1 MNTIEFIND
10 LRKLDINLFMEGER
24 LRCNAPEGTL
34 TPALKSEING
44 RKADI
49 ISFLHQANNQKNASA
64 IAPISRTENT
74 TFPLSFAQQRLW
86 FLNQLQPN
94 SAFYNIPLGLH
105 FSGQLNIAALESSLQ
120 LLINRHEILRTNFIA
135 VDGEPVQAIAATR
148 DFTLPVVDFR
158 PLPASEREI
167 EYEKLAFQS
176 VMYVFNLA
184 QEPLLRAQLVQ
195 LTPTENVLLLTLHH
209 IIFDGLSVNIFVQE
223 LTTIYSA
230 LAEHHTPTLPEI
242 YLQYADFAVW
252 QRQWLQGEILQSQL
266 AYWQQKLAGM
276 PALLEL
282 PADRPRPAV
291 QSFRG
296 ETQVFTIEQDISEAL
311 VSLSQQQ
318 GVTLF
323 MLLLTAFKVLLY
335 RYTNQSDIVVGTP
348 VANRQQPQI
357 QGMIG
362 FFVNNLVLR
371 ADLSD
376 NPTFLQLLKQ
386 VRGVVLEAY
395 DHQHL
400 PFEKLVEALH
410 PERDLSYTPLFQI
423 DFALEYEPEAT
434 FTLKDVTINTSEPG
448 TNQMAKLDLS
458 LSLHKTEQG
467 LTGAFEY
474 STDLFDT
481 TTIARMIENWQ
492 TLLAGIVANPEQRL
506 SDLPILTA
514 IEQHNLLVEWNQTQQ
529 DYPHNLCIHQ
539 LFEAQVEQTPDAV
552 AVIFKDEQLTYREL
566 NAKANQLA
574 HHLQALGVKPETLVA
589 ICIERSLE
597 MIVGLLGILKAG
609 GAYVPLDAAY
619 PSERLDFMLEDSA
632 VPVLLTQ
639 QRLVDRLAQHEA
651 QVVCLDTQWE
661 AIAQHSEEN
670 TACGVNAENLAYVIY
685 TSGSTGKP
693 KGVTIQ
699 HRSLVN
705 YTTAVNIEYEI
716 EKCDRIL
723 QFSSISFDVSAEE
736 IYTSLTSGATLV
748 LRTDS
753 MLDSIEGFLQ
763 KCKNWEITVMALPT
777 AYWHELT
784 AFLTQETVLLPPLLR
799 LIIIGGERALP
810 ERLKTWL
817 ECVEQQVR
825 LVNNYGP
832 TETTVGATIC
842 ELSSAH
848 TTLKELPIGR
858 PLGNVQTYILDGN
871 RQPVPIGVP
880 GELHIG
886 GAGLARGYLNRPELT
901 DERFIRNPFSDF
913 PTSRLYKTGD
923 LARYLNDGN
932 IEYLGRIDDQVKIRG
947 FRIELG
953 EIEAVLA
960 KHPNVRSVTVID
972 REDTPGNK
980 RLVAYL
986 VSNLIPERVPYHS
999 ECQLELN
1006 GNAITIHTQDIST
1019 GGVGLVGVPAI
1030 ERGKNVRVHMQLPG
1044 ESSPHWLSGTV
1055 VWSRP
1060 PQAGIRFY
1068 LTPSEQAQIEQSV
1081 DYQLDTQDLWKT
1093 LQRTVTRNL
1102 RHYLKQ
1108 KLPDYMIP
1116 SAFVLMKA
1124 LPLTPNGKIDR
1135 RALPAPDN
1143 FHNEQE
1149 DKFVAPGTPT
1159 EAKLA
1164 AIWVQVLGLEKVSI
1178 NDNFFELGGHSL
1190 QAVSLV
1196 SKLSVEMN
1204 LKVSVKLLFEHP
1216 TIAKLAKAIEP
1227 LFTTEL
1233 SVNPKELQ
1241 TEVEKP
1247 MTASLPK
1254 ITDSSPFFKLE
1265 QRSLLSL
1272 LAVGKIAPVDS
1283 AALGYIPFS
1292 LLKETSLTRNEIL
1305 QKWFEN
1311 LPMWDAVMET
1321 KWGRIA
1327 GLMLPIFEDELY
1339 SDQQTLVQMV
1349 VESLEMAGR
1358 IGAKTVSLTGLIPSA
1373 TDYGRAIAKAIEGRN
1388 DLPKIT
1394 TGHATTCS
1402 TVVLTI
1408 KKILQI
1414 SNRSLQR
1421 EKVAFIGLGSIGINT
1436 LRLMLKCLPHPQ
1448 SIIVCDIYS
1457 KLESLQNLQRELS
1470 GDLGFRGSV
1479 QIATS
1484 SSSSELPPE
1493 IYDATLIIG
1502 ATNVSDILDIKR
1514 VKPGT
1519 LIVDD
1524 SGPHCFSPEQAIERF
1539 EKHKDILFTEGGALH
1554 APDPIETV
1562 IYLPEL
1568 MKKNMDEDSWSDEFK
1583 PTNPL
1588 NIMGCVMSSLLSS
1601 RFKDMQPTVGLLD
1614 LKTCVQHYQGLERLG
1629 FQAADLHCEGYVLE
1643 VEPK

>member
-1 MNTIEFIND
+1 M
-10 LRKLDINLFMEGER
+10 G
-24 LRCNAPEGTL
+24 PE
-34 TPALKSEING
+34 
-44 RKADI
+44 
-49 ISFLHQANNQKNASA
+49 
-64 IAPISRTENT
+64 
-74 TFPLSFAQQRLW
+74 
-86 FLNQLQPN
+86 
-94 SAFYNIPLGLH
+94 
-105 FSGQLNIAALESSLQ
+105 
-120 LLINRHEILRTNFIA
+120 
-135 VDGEPVQAIAATR
+135 V
-148 DFTLPVVDFR
+148 
-158 PLPASEREI
+158 
-167 EYEKLAFQS
+167 
-176 VMYVFNLA
+176 
-184 QEPLLRAQLVQ
+184 LV
-195 LTPTENVLLLTLHH
+195 
-209 IIFDGLSVNIFVQE
+209 
-223 LTTIYSA
+223 
-230 LAEHHTPTLPEI
+230 
-242 YLQYADFAVW
+242 
-252 QRQWLQGEILQSQL
+252 
-266 AYWQQKLAGM
+266 
-276 PALLEL
+276 
-282 PADRPRPAV
+282 
-291 QSFRG
+291 
-296 ETQVFTIEQDISEAL
+296 
-311 VSLSQQQ
+311 
-318 GVTLF
+318 
-323 MLLLTAFKVLLY
+323 
-335 RYTNQSDIVVGTP
+335 
-348 VANRQQPQI
+348 
-357 QGMIG
+357 
-362 FFVNNLVLR
+362 
-371 ADLSD
+371 
-376 NPTFLQLLKQ
+376 
-386 VRGVVLEAY
+386 
-395 DHQHL
+395 
-400 PFEKLVEALH
+400 
-410 PERDLSYTPLFQI
+410 
-423 DFALEYEPEAT
+423 
-434 FTLKDVTINTSEPG
+434 
-448 TNQMAKLDLS
+448 
-458 LSLHKTEQG
+458 
-467 LTGAFEY
+467 
-474 STDLFDT
+474 
-481 TTIARMIENWQ
+481 
-492 TLLAGIVANPEQRL
+492 GICV
-506 SDLPILTA
+506 
-514 IEQHNLLVEWNQTQQ
+514 
-529 DYPHNLCIHQ
+529 
-539 LFEAQVEQTPDAV
+539 
-552 AVIFKDEQLTYREL
+552 
-566 NAKANQLA
+566 
-574 HHLQALGVKPETLVA
+574 
-589 ICIERSLE
+589 ERSLE
-597 MIVGLLGILKAG
+597 MIIGLLGILKVG
-609 GAYVPLDAAY
+609 GAYVPLDPNY
-619 PSERLDFMLEDSA
+619 PSERLAFMLEDSS

-639 QRLVDRLAQHEA
+639 EKLLEKLPQNSAC
-651 QVVCLDTQWE
+651 VVCLDSDWQK
-661 AIAQHSEEN
+661 IAVDSKEN
-670 TACGVNAENLAYVIY
+670 PSIPVKAENLAYVIY

-693 KGVTIQ
+693 KGVLIQ
-699 HRSLVN
+699 HESLVN
-705 YTTAVNIEYEI
+705 YTTVATAEYEI
-716 EKCDRIL
+716 DQCDRIL

-753 MLDSIEGFLQ
+753 MLDSVEEFLQ

-777 AYWHELT
+777 AYWNELT
-784 AFLTQETVLLPPLLR
+784 AFLTQKTVLLPPSLR
-799 LIIIGGERALP
+799 LIIIGGEKALP

-832 TETTVGATIC
+832 TEATVGATIYD
-842 ELSSAH
+842 LSVAD

-871 RQPVPIGVP
+871 RQPVPIGIP

-886 GAGLARGYLNRPELT
+886 GAGLARGYLNHPDLT
-901 DERFIRNPFSDF
+901 EQRFIPNPFSNQ
-913 PTSRLYKTGD
+913 PGESVYKTGD
-923 LARYLNDGN
+923 LARYLSDGN

-953 EIEAVLA
+953 EIEAMLTQ
-960 KHPNVRSVTVID
+960 HPNIRSVTVID

-1006 GNAITIHTQDIST
+1006 GNALAIHTHDIST
-1019 GGVGLVGVPAI
+1019 GGVGLVEVPAI
-1030 ERGKNVRVHMQLPG
+1030 ERGKSVRVHMQLPG
-1044 ESSPHWLSGTV
+1044 ESEPRWLSGTV

-1060 PQAGIRFY
+1060 PQAGIRFH

-1081 DYQLDTQDLWKT
+1081 NYQLDTQDLWKT
-1093 LQRTVTRNL
+1093 LQRPITRNL
-1102 RHYLKQ
+1102 RDYLKQ

-1135 RALPAPDN
+1135 RALPVPDN

-1164 AIWVQVLGLEKVSI
+1164 PIWVQVLGLEKVSI

-1227 LFTTEL
+1227 LLTTEP

-1283 AALGYIPFS
+1283 AALGYLPFS
-1292 LLKETSLTRNEIL
+1292 LLKETKLTRDEIL

-1311 LPMWDAVMET
+1311 LPMWDAIMET

-1327 GLMLPIFEDELY
+1327 GLILPIFEDELY

-1402 TVVLTI
+1402 SVVLTI

-1414 SNRSLQR
+1414 SNRSLHG

-1448 SIIVCDIYS
+1448 SIIVCDIYN

-1502 ATNVSDILDIKR
+1502 ATNVPDILDIDR
-1514 VKPGT
+1514 LKPGT

-1524 SGPHCFSPEQAIERF
+1524 SGPHCFSPEQAIKRF

-1562 IYLPEL
+1562 IYLPES
-1568 MKKNMDEDSWSDEFK
+1568 MKKNMDEDTWSDEFK

-1601 RFKDMQPTVGLLD
+1601 RFDNIKPTVGLPNLE
-1614 LKTCVQHYQGLERLG
+1614 TCVQHYQGLEQLG

>member
-1 MNTIEFIND
+1 MNTIEFINN

-34 TPALKSEING
+34 TPALKSEINE
-44 RKADI
+44 RKAEI

-64 IAPISRTENT
+64 LAPISRTKNN

-105 FSGQLNIAALESSLQ
+105 FSGQLNIVALESSLQ

-135 VDGEPVQAIAATR
+135 VDGEPVQVIAATR

-158 PLPASEREI
+158 PLPASEREL
-167 EYEKLAFQS
+167 EYDKLASQS

-195 LTPTENVLLLTLHH
+195 LTPTENVLLLTVHH
-209 IIFDGLSVNIFVQE
+209 IIFDGWSVNIFVQE
-223 LTTIYSA
+223 LTAIYSA
-230 LAEHHTPTLPEI
+230 LIEHHAPTLPEI
-242 YLQYADFAVW
+242 RLQYVDFAVW
-252 QRQWLQGEILQSQL
+252 QQQWLQGEVLESQL

-282 PADRPRPAV
+282 PTDRPRPAV

-296 ETQVFTIEQDISEAL
+296 ETQVFTLEQDISAAL

-335 RYTNQSDIVVGTP
+335 RYSSQSDIVVGSS
-348 VANRQQPQI
+348 VANRQYPQI
-357 QGMIG
+357 QAMIG

-371 ADLSD
+371 TDLSE
-376 NPTFLQLLKQ
+376 NPTFLQLLQQVKQ
-386 VRGVVLEAY
+386 VILEAY
-395 DHQHL
+395 DHQDL
-400 PFEKLVEALH
+400 PFDKLVEALQ
-410 PERDLSYTPLFQI
+410 PERHLSYSPLFQI
-423 DFALEYEPEAT
+423 SFDMEHEST
-434 FTLKDVTINTSEPG
+434 SDITLKDLKFNISEPG
-448 TNQMAKLDLS
+448 SNDTAKFDLS
-458 LSLHKTEQG
+458 LSLQKTKQG

-481 TTIARMIENWQ
+481 TTIARMIEHWQ

-514 IEQHNLLVEWNQTQQ
+514 IEQSKLLVEWNQTQQ

-539 LFEAQVEQTPDAV
+539 LFEAQVEQTPDAI
-552 AVIFKDEQLTYREL
+552 AVILKEEYLTYREL

-574 HHLQALGVKPETLVA
+574 HHLQTLGVKPETLVA
-589 ICIERSLE
+589 ICVERSLE

-619 PSERLDFMLEDSA
+619 PSERLAFMLEDSA

-670 TACGVNAENLAYVIY
+670 TACGVNADNLAYVIY

-705 YTTAVNIEYEI
+705 YITAVNIEYEI

-736 IYTSLTSGATLV
+736 IYTSLTSGATLI

-784 AFLTQETVLLPPLLR
+784 AFLTQETVVLPPSLR
-799 LIIIGGERALP
+799 LIIIGGEKALP
-810 ERLKTWL
+810 ERFKTWL
-817 ECVEQQVR
+817 ECVEQRVR

-832 TETTVGATIC
+832 TEATIGATIYD
-842 ELSSAH
+842 LSVGD
-848 TTLKELPIGR
+848 TKLKELPIGR
-858 PLGNVQTYILDGN
+858 PVGNVQTYILDGN
-871 RQPVPIGVP
+871 EQPVPIGVP

-886 GAGLARGYLNRPELT
+886 GAGLARGYLNRPDLT
-901 DERFIRNPFSDF
+901 DQRFIPNPFSNE
-913 PTSRLYKTGD
+913 PGERLYKTGD
-923 LARYLNDGN
+923 LARYLSDGN

-953 EIEAVLA
+953 EIEAMLTQ
-960 KHPNVRSVTVID
+960 HPNIRSVTVID

-986 VSNLIPERVPYHS
+986 VSNLIPERVPYYS
-999 ECQLELN
+999 ECQLELD
-1006 GNAITIHTQDIST
+1006 GKAITIHTQDIST

-1030 ERGKNVRVHMQLPG
+1030 ERGKSVRVHMQLPG
-1044 ESSPHWLSGTV
+1044 ESEPRGLSGTV

-1060 PQAGIRFY
+1060 PQAGIRFH
-1068 LTPSEQAQIEQSV
+1068 LTPSEQAQIDQSV

-1116 SAFVLMKA
+1116 TAFVLMKA

-1149 DKFVAPGTPT
+1149 DPFVAPGTPT

-1164 AIWVQVLGLEKVSI
+1164 AIWTQVLGLEKVGI

-1227 LFTTEL
+1227 LFTTEP

-1283 AALGYIPFS
+1283 AALGYLPLS
-1292 LLKETSLTRNEIL
+1292 LLKETKLTRDEVL
-1305 QKWFEN
+1305 QKWFDN

-1327 GLMLPIFEDELY
+1327 GLTLPIFEDELY
-1339 SDQQTLVQMV
+1339 SDQQTLVERV
-1349 VESLEMAGR
+1349 IEALEMAGR
-1358 IGAKTVSLTGLIPSA
+1358 IGAKTVSLTGLIPSG

-1388 DLPKIT
+1388 DLPTIT

-1402 TVVLTI
+1402 SVVLTI

-1414 SNRSLQR
+1414 SNRSLQG

-1502 ATNVSDILDIKR
+1502 ATNVPDILDIDR
-1514 VKPGT
+1514 LKPGT

-1524 SGPHCFSPEQAIERF
+1524 SGPHCFSPEQAIKRF

-1562 IYLPEL
+1562 IYLPES
-1568 MKKNMDEDSWSDEFK
+1568 MKKNMDEDTWSDEFK

-1601 RFKDMQPTVGLLD
+1601 RFDNIQPTVGLPNLE
-1614 LKTCVQHYQGLERLG
+1614 TCVQHYQGLEQLG

>member
-1 MNTIEFIND
+1 MDIVEFVNY
-10 LRKLDINLFMEGER
+10 LRKLDINLFLEGDR
-24 LRCNAPEGTL
+24 LRINAPQGVI
-34 TPALKSEING
+34 TPEVKLEMTK
-44 RKADI
+44 RKAEI
-49 ISFLHQANNQKNASA
+49 IPFLQQANIQTTTTAL
-64 IAPISRTENT
+64 APLFRTEQN
-74 TFPLSFAQQRLW
+74 TFPLSFAQQGLW
-86 FLNQLQPN
+86 FLDQLQPN
-94 SAFYNIPLGLH
+94 SAFYNIPFTLRLN
-105 FSGQLNIAALESSLQ
+105 GQLNIAVLENS
-120 LLINRHEILRTNFIA
+120 INEIIHRHEALRTNFA
-135 VDGEPVQAIAATR
+135 TGEGQPVQVIASSLN
-148 DFTLPVVDFR
+148 FQLQVVNLLHLPKTD
-158 PLPASEREI
+158 REI
-167 EYEKLAFQS
+167 EAQELAT
-176 VMYVFNLA
+176 VEANLPFNLER
-184 QEPLLRAQLVQ
+184 EPLFRVTLLQLDQ
-195 LTPTENVLLLTLHH
+195 TEYVLLFTMHH
-209 IIFDGLSVNIFVQE
+209 IISDGWSLGVLLKE
-223 LTTIYSA
+223 LTQLYKGFCTGKS
-230 LAEHHTPTLPEI
+230 PVLPS
-242 YLQYADFAVW
+242 LPVQYADFAVW
-252 QRQWLQGEILQSQL
+252 QWQWLSGERLETQL
-266 AYWQQKLAGM
+266 RYWKEQLSKA

-282 PADRPRPAV
+282 PTDRPRPAV
-291 QSFRG
+291 QTFRG
-296 ETQVFTIEQDISEAL
+296 GYYHAVLPLELNAELTAL
-311 VSLSQQQ
+311 SKRS

-323 MLLLTAFKVLLY
+323 MTLLAAFQTLLY
-335 RYTNQSDIVVGTP
+335 RLSRQDDIVVGTP
-348 VANRQQPQI
+348 VAGRNRQEI
-357 QGMIG
+357 EGLIG
-362 FFVNNLVLR
+362 FFVNTLVLR
-371 ADLSD
+371 TDLSG
-376 NPTFLQLLKQ
+376 NPNFEQLLNR
-386 VRGVVLEAY
+386 VREVALQAY
-395 DHQHL
+395 AHQDL
-400 PFEKLVEALH
+400 PFEQLVEALH
-410 PERDLSYTPLFQI
+410 PTRDLSYTPVFQVMFSLDNDLVPVVKLPQLTVSSYPVEI
-423 DFALEYEPEAT
+423 GTAKFDLTLSMENTASGLVGVWEY
-434 FTLKDVTINTSEPG
+434 N
-448 TNQMAKLDLS
+448 
-458 LSLHKTEQG
+458 
-467 LTGAFEY
+467 
-474 STDLFDT
+474 TDLFDEA
-481 TTIARMIENWQ
+481 TIARIAGHYQ
-492 TLLAGIVANPEQRL
+492 TLLEGIVANSKQAISE
-506 SDLPILTA
+506 LPLLTPG
-514 IEQHNLLVEWNQTQQ
+514 ERRQLLIEWNNTAK
-529 DYPHNLCIHQ
+529 DYPQEKCIHQ
-539 LFEAQVEQTPDAV
+539 LFEEQVERTPDAV
-552 AVIFKDEQLTYREL
+552 AVVFEEKQLTYREL
-566 NAKANQLA
+566 NVKANQLA
-574 HHLQALGVKPETLVA
+574 NYLRSLGVKPEVLVG
-589 ICIERSLE
+589 ICVERSLE
-597 MIVGLLGILKAG
+597 MIIGLLGILKAG
-609 GAYVPLDAAY
+609 GAYVPLDPNY
-619 PSERLDFMLEDSA
+619 PSDRLAFMLEDSS
-632 VPVLLTQ
+632 VPVLLIQ
-639 QRLVDRLAQHEA
+639 EKLLEKLPAHSARVI
-651 QVVCLDTQWE
+651 CLDSNSKE
-661 AIAQHSEEN
+661 IASYPKEN
-670 TACGVNAENLAYVIY
+670 PLSSVKPQNLAYVIY

-693 KGVTIQ
+693 KGVLIQ
-699 HRSLVN
+699 HGSLVN
-705 YTTAVNIEYEI
+705 YTTAAIAEYEI
-716 EKCDRIL
+716 DQCDRIL

-736 IYTSLTSGATLV
+736 IYTSLTSGAALV

-753 MLDSIEGFLQ
+753 MLDSVEGLLQ

-777 AYWHELT
+777 AYWHELS
-784 AFLTQETVLLPPLLR
+784 AFLSQETVLLPPSLR
-799 LIIIGGERALP
+799 LIIIGGEKALP
-810 ERLKTWL
+810 DRLKTWL
-817 ECVEQQVR
+817 ECVEQRVR

-832 TETTVGATIC
+832 TETTVGATIYD
-842 ELSSAH
+842 LSVAD

-871 RQPVPIGVP
+871 RQPVPIGIP

-886 GAGLARGYLNRPELT
+886 GGGLARGYLNRPDLT

-923 LARYLNDGN
+923 LVRYLNDGN

-960 KHPNVRSVTVID
+960 KHPNVRSVTAID
-972 REDTPGNK
+972 REDAPGNK

-986 VSNLIPERVPYHS
+986 VSNLIPECVPYHS
-999 ECQLELN
+999 ECQLELD

-1030 ERGKNVRVHMQLPG
+1030 ERGKSVRVDMQLPG
-1044 ESSPHWLSGTV
+1044 ESEPRWLSGTV

-1060 PQAGIRFY
+1060 PRAGIRFH

-1124 LPLTPNGKIDR
+1124 LPLTPNGKIHR

-1216 TIAKLAKAIEP
+1216 TIAKLAKAVER
-1227 LFTTEL
+1227 LFTTEP

-1254 ITDSSPFFKLE
+1254 ITDYSPFFKLE

-1292 LLKETSLTRNEIL
+1292 LLKETSFTRNEIL

-1327 GLMLPIFEDELY
+1327 GLILPIFEDELY

-1408 KKILQI
+1408 KKLLLI
-1414 SNRSLQR
+1414 SNRYLQG
-1421 EKVAFIGLGSIGINT
+1421 EKVAFIGLGSIGINS

-1484 SSSSELPPE
+1484 SSSSELPLE

-1502 ATNVSDILDIKR
+1502 ATNVPDILDIKR
-1514 VKPGT
+1514 VKAGT

-1562 IYLPEL
+1562 IYLPESI
-1568 MKKNMDEDSWSDEFK
+1568 KNNMDENLWSAYFE